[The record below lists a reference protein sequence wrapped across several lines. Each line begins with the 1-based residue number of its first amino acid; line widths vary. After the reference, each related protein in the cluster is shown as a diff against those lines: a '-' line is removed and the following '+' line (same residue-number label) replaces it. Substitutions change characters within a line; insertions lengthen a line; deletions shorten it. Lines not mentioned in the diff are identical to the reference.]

1 MSEGAPSPAEVVQ
14 RQLDAYNSRDLDAF
28 LATFHDEAK
37 VFGLGAET
45 PSFAGKAAIAQRYQ
59 ELFDRSPDLHSV
71 VVNRT
76 AFGRAVIDLE
86 RITGR
91 NGSPEPLDLLA
102 IYEVLHGLIV
112 RVHFVWP

>member
-1 MSEGAPSPAEVVQ
+1 MPAAPADVVQ
-14 RQLDAYNSRDLDAF
+14 RQLEAYNRRDLDAF
-28 LATFHDEAK
+28 LATFHDQARIY
-37 VFGLGAET
+37 GLGAES
-45 PSFAGKAAIAQRYQ
+45 PSFAGKEAIAQRYA
-59 ELFDRSPDLHSV
+59 ELFDRSPELHSV

-102 IYEVLHGLIV
+102 IYEVLDGLIV

>member
-1 MSEGAPSPAEVVQ
+1 MSEPQSSPADVVQ
-14 RQLDAYNSRDLDAF
+14 RQLEAYNGRDLEAF

-37 VFGLGAET
+37 DFGLGAEA
-45 PSFAGKAAIAQRYQ
+45 PSFAGKPAIGQRYQ
-59 ELFDRSPDLHSV
+59 ELFDRSPELHSV

-76 AFGRAVIDLE
+76 VFGRAVIDLE

-102 IYEVLHGLIV
+102 IYEVLNGLIV